1 MTRLLH
7 YQMHHGAA
15 QEVATALAPSCP
27 QEAQAL
33 LVEAPMAKTLD
44 VKRRL
49 KKDEKRIDF
58 YLDLEGF
65 GRMWQIAQ
73 VES

>member
-7 YQMHHGAA
+7 SQMHHGAA

-49 KKDEKRIDF
+49 KKDEKRID
-58 YLDLEGF
+58 DN
-65 GRMWQIAQ
+65 
-73 VES
+73 

>member
-1 MTRLLH
+1 
-7 YQMHHGAA
+7 MHHGAA

-49 KKDEKRIDF
+49 KKNENIIDF
-58 YLDLEGF
+58 LFRF
-65 GRMWQIAQ
+65 GRMWQIVQ